1 MLLRQVDS
9 CSHVVSFMT
18 GFSLVLLTPPYS
30 STGHSTVARRRLT
43 VLHYTVVEQWK
54 SYYNV
59 AYSKFL
65 RHRQLRSPIRVL
77 LHFPYAYG
85 AKMPP
90 NQSSSHK
97 ISPPPTDHSLHLNSL
112 SGSHKTRPSNSPE
125 WHNDSTHNSTAN
137 NNTTAGMHYL

>member
-9 CSHVVSFMT
+9 CSHVISYMT

-43 VLHYTVVEQWK
+43 VLHYAVVEQWK

-112 SGSHKTRPSNSPE
+112 SGSHKTGLSNPSE
-125 WHNDSTHNSTAN
+125 WHNDSSHNATAIYN
-137 NNTTAGMHYL
+137 AIDRMQYL